1 MDLIN
6 DVQFP
11 PDCFAPDSNLE
22 VSLLDQLQLAMIAGG
37 IGDVVPA

>member
-6 DVQFP
+6 DAQFAA
-11 PDCFAPDSNLE
+11 DCFAAETSLE
-22 VSLLDQLQLAMIAGG
+22 VSLLGELQLAMIAGG

>member
-6 DVQFP
+6 DAQFAV
-11 PDCFAPDSNLE
+11 DSFAPESGLE